1 MVRRTRLAMLLVFL
15 LALPFAAA
23 CGTAEEPAEAPEPP
37 EAPVEQ
43 APVPV
48 EEPPAEPEP
57 QQPAEPE
64 LVGNII
70 LSGDNFEW
78 GEFGAGQ
85 PAPYT
90 WTVRVNNDTTATL
103 SIRVSF
109 QFLDDDDQVLKTE
122 RTTIRL
128 DPAAGRTISENGT
141 MPYDDALKVIG
152 FVADYTYD
160 IVTP

>member
-1 MVRRTRLAMLLVFL
+1 MACRTRLSMMLVLV

-23 CGTAEEPAEAPEPP
+23 CGAAEEPAPEAP

-43 APVPV
+43 APEPV
-48 EEPPAEPEP
+48 AAPPVQEPEP
-57 QQPAEPE
+57 RPPAEPE
-64 LVGNII
+64 LVGNIV
-70 LSGDNFEW
+70 LSGDDFEW

-90 WTVRVNNDTTATL
+90 WTVRINNDTTATL

-109 QFLDDDDQVLKTE
+109 QFLDDDDQVLKIE

-128 DPAAGRTISENGT
+128 DPAAGRTIREAGT

>member
-1 MVRRTRLAMLLVFL
+1 MARRTRLAMMLALM

-23 CGTAEEPAEAPEPP
+23 CGAAEEPAAETP
-37 EAPVEQ
+37 EAPPEPTPDPVET
-43 APVPV
+43 PPV
-48 EEPPAEPEP
+48 EEPEP
-57 QQPAEPE
+57 QEPAVPE
-64 LVGNII
+64 LVGNIV

-78 GEFGAGQ
+78 GDFGAGQ

-90 WTVRVNNDTTATL
+90 WTVRINNDTTATL

-128 DPAAGRTISENGT
+128 DPAAGRTIREAGT

-152 FVADYTYD
+152 FLADYTYD

>member
-1 MVRRTRLAMLLVFL
+1 MMLVLV

-23 CGTAEEPAEAPEPP
+23 CGAAEEPAPEAP

-43 APVPV
+43 APEPV
-48 EEPPAEPEP
+48 AAPPVQEPEP
-57 QQPAEPE
+57 TPPAEPE
-64 LVGNII
+64 LVGDIV
-70 LSGDNFEW
+70 LSGDDFTW

-90 WTVRVNNDTTATL
+90 WTVRINNDTTATL

-128 DPAAGRTISENGT
+128 DPAAGRTIREAGT

>member
-1 MVRRTRLAMLLVFL
+1 MARRTRLAMMLALV

-23 CGTAEEPAEAPEPP
+23 CGAAEEPVAETP
-37 EAPVEQ
+37 EAPAEEA
-43 APVPV
+43 APAPV
-48 EEPPAEPEP
+48 EEPMEEPEP
-57 QQPAEPE
+57 QEPAEPE
-64 LVGNII
+64 LVGNIV

-78 GEFGAGQ
+78 GDFGAGQ

-90 WTVRVNNDTTATL
+90 WTVRINNDTTATL

-109 QFLDDDDQVLKTE
+109 QFLDDDDQVIKTE

-128 DPAAGRTISENGT
+128 DAATSRTIREAGT

-152 FVADYTYD
+152 FLADYTYD

>member
-1 MVRRTRLAMLLVFL
+1 MVCRTLRIPMLALV
-15 LALPFAAA
+15 LALPLAAA
-23 CGTAEEPAEAPEPP
+23 CGTAEEPAVETPEV
-37 EAPVEQ
+37 PVEQ
-43 APVPV
+43 PPVAV
-48 EEPPAEPEP
+48 EEPPMEEPEP
-57 QQPAEPE
+57 PPPAEPE
-64 LVGNII
+64 LVGNIV
-70 LSGDNFEW
+70 LSGDDFEW

-90 WTVRVNNDTTATL
+90 WTVRVDNDTTATL

-128 DPAAGRTISENGT
+128 DPAAGRTIRENST
-141 MPYDDALKVIG
+141 MPYDDALRVIG

>member
-1 MVRRTRLAMLLVFL
+1 MPFRMRLAMMLVIV

-23 CGTAEEPAEAPEPP
+23 CGTAEEPAAETP

-43 APVPV
+43 AAAPV
-48 EEPPAEPEP
+48 EELPIEEPEP

-64 LVGNII
+64 LVGNIV

-128 DPAAGRTISENGT
+128 DPAAGRTVRENGT

>member
-1 MVRRTRLAMLLVFL
+1 MACRTRLSMMLVLV

-23 CGTAEEPAEAPEPP
+23 CGAAEEPAPEAP

-43 APVPV
+43 APEPVPPV
-48 EEPPAEPEP
+48 QEPEP
-57 QQPAEPE
+57 TPPAEPE
-64 LVGNII
+64 LVGNIV
-70 LSGDNFEW
+70 LSGDDFEW

-90 WTVRVNNDTTATL
+90 WTVRINNDTTATL

-109 QFLDDDDQVLKTE
+109 QFLDDDDQVLKIE

-128 DPAAGRTISENGT
+128 DPAAGRTIREAGT

>member
-1 MVRRTRLAMLLVFL
+1 MVRRTRLAMMLVFL

-23 CGTAEEPAEAPEPP
+23 CGTAEEPAETPKAP
-37 EAPVEQ
+37 AEQ

-48 EEPPAEPEP
+48 EEPAATAPEP
-57 QQPAEPE
+57 PQPTEPE
-64 LVGNII
+64 LVGDIV
-70 LSGDNFEW
+70 LSDDNFEW

-90 WTVRVNNDTTATL
+90 WTVRINNDTTATL

-122 RTTIRL
+122 RATIRL
-128 DPAAGRTISENGT
+128 DPAAGRTISESGT

>member
-1 MVRRTRLAMLLVFL
+1 MVRRTRLGTMLVLV

-23 CGTAEEPAEAPEPP
+23 CGAAEEPAAETP

-43 APVPV
+43 AKEPV
-48 EEPPAEPEP
+48 EAPPMEEAEPAPPA
-57 QQPAEPE
+57 APE
-64 LVGNII
+64 LVGNIV
-70 LSGDNFEW
+70 LSGDDFEW

-109 QFLDDDDQVLKTE
+109 QFLDDNDQVLKTE

-128 DPAAGRTISENGT
+128 DPAEGRTIRQAGT

-152 FVADYTYD
+152 FFSDYTYD